1 MGVHLVLGRRC
12 EKLELDFHLSEIEVL
27 GNSDFEK
34 QLHNSFAIHSE
45 EIVAGAKLSEPER
58 N

>member
-1 MGVHLVLGRRC
+1 MGVPLVLGRRC
-12 EKLELDFHLSEIEVL
+12 EKLELDFQLSEIDVY
-27 GNSDFEK
+27 GKSDFEK

-45 EIVAGAKLSEPER
+45 EIVAGAKLPEPER

>member
-1 MGVHLVLGRRC
+1 MGVPLVLGRRC
-12 EKLELDFHLSEIEVL
+12 EKLELDFHLSEIEVF

-34 QLHNSFAIHSE
+34 QLHNSFAIHE